1 MKKFILF
8 TLVILAGHSLMAQSE
23 KLVKWNYTV
32 TKTADKTY
40 EVHMT
45 AGIGGDY
52 HLYAQNV
59 GVDGPVPTTFTFHK
73 NPLII
78 LDGKVK
84 EVGKLVKKFESV
96 WNGNVNFYEKSVNFV
111 QVVKLKANVKT
122 DLAGKVEFM
131 VCDEKQCL
139 PPSEV
144 DFKVNV
150 GG

>member
-1 MKKFILF
+1 MKNILLF
-8 TLVILAGHSLMAQSE
+8 VLLVFSAKLSVAQSD
-23 KLVKWNYTV
+23 KLVKWNYAV
-32 TKTADKTY
+32 TKTGDKTY

-59 GVDGPVPTTFTFHK
+59 GVDGPVPTTFTFNK
-73 NPLII
+73 NPLIT

-96 WNGNVNFYEKSVNFV
+96 WNGSVSFYEKSVV
-111 QVVKLKANVKT
+111 RLKANVKT

-131 VCDEKQCL
+131 VCDDKQCL